1 MTKSKKFF
9 FYGLMF
15 HYFHDNKMFP
25 KSQGTI
31 SKNHFIK
38 IIKSVGR
45 KNILDAD
52 VFFKKLISKKLK
64 KTDSCITFDDGLLS
78 QYKIAL
84 PVLTKLKIKA
94 FWFIQS
100 SILNPRPNSLEIYR
114 HFRNTKFRNIN
125 EFYDVFFWNILSI
138 TNKHCL
144 NSIELFF
151 NILDKLEM
159 RLEPIKIGYLSVF
172 VFTISLNCFINIY
185 NFLNYLIF

>member
-125 EFYDVFFWNILSI
+125 EFYDVFFSHNLL
-138 TNKHCL
+138 KKK
-144 NSIELFF
+144 
-151 NILDKLEM
+151 KLEIFKKKQNIFIKKKK
-159 RLEPIKIGYLSVF
+159 LHILFILIKI
-172 VFTISLNCFINIY
+172 
-185 NFLNYLIF
+185 